1 MKRNAIFIGLFSI
14 LTSQLL
20 MGQTVPDL
28 TNAVTMRQ
36 YKVTETTSYF
46 LESADDP
53 SEIHP
58 FDWVKMQNTSESKI
72 VTEWIDHQG
81 YVNSHL
87 HLYDSEG
94 IYEDWMIPTVYVV
107 SNSDGVYSY
116 DEIGSEM
123 SHTVKEA
130 PEQTDITDFS
140 EFHKQISF
148 EFPNAQQIE
157 ILRNSGITVQSYTNY
172 FTLSYDNLVI
182 AIYPSNMIVI
192 EKEYDSLN
200 VLVAT
205 EFSKYTTLS
214 SGEVVLER
222 QSIRELDP
230 LLNGQKAI
238 RITNRLYSEYV
249 FNELGGQ
256 KTGEQRFS
264 CKLYPNPSSGRVALE
279 SEESIS
285 EIQFFSMHGTLVQP
299 EQKYLGQYRAEYDC
313 SNLANGI
320 YFVKLNFENGNSQV
334 IKFVKQ

>member
-1 MKRNAIFIGLFSI
+1 MKRNAIYVGLISI

-94 IYEDWMIPTVYVV
+94 IYEDWMTPTTFIL
-107 SNSDGVYSY
+107 SDKDGVYAF
-116 DEIGSEM
+116 DQFGNEM
-123 SHTVKEA
+123 SFTIKEN
-130 PEQTDITDFS
+130 PEQSNITNYSLFFS
-140 EFHKQISF
+140 QVAFD
-148 EFPNAQQIE
+148 FPNAQQIQT
-157 ILRNSGITVQSYTNY
+157 LNDSGIVVNLQANHYTMSYPPYLT
-172 FTLSYDNLVI
+172 
-182 AIYPSNMIVI
+182 AIYPSAKVIV

-200 VLVAT
+200 VLVST
-205 EFSKYTTLS
+205 VFSKYTALS
-214 SGEVVLER
+214 SGEIVLER
-222 QSIRELDP
+222 QSSRRLEP
-230 LLNGQKAI
+230 LLNGQSAI
-238 RITNRLYSEYV
+238 RIINRLYSEYV
-249 FNELGGQ
+249 FNDFGSQ
-256 KTGEQRFS
+256 KNSESQFD
-264 CKLYPNPSSGRVALE
+264 CKIYPNPSSE
-279 SEESIS
+279 SLTVEVTEEIG
-285 EIQFFSMHGTLVQP
+285 EIQFYSMHGAIVKP
-299 EQKYLGQYRAEYDC
+299 EVKYQGSHRAEYRVE
-313 SNLANGI
+313 NLKPGI
-320 YFVKLNFENGNSQV
+320 YFVKVKFSNGNSQV